1 MTMFKWFKKDPVAKL
16 RKERERLLAEA
27 HRLGKIDRAK
37 SDEMTAKAA
46 EVEQQIID
54 LQNQRTS

>member
-1 MTMFKWFKKDPVAKL
+1 MLNWFKKDPVAKL

-27 HRLGKIDRAK
+27 HRLGKVDRAR

-54 LQNQRTS
+54 LQQKASK

>member
-1 MTMFKWFKKDPVAKL
+1 MLNWFKKDPVAKL

-27 HRLGKIDRAK
+27 HRLGKVDRAR

-54 LQNQRTS
+54 LQQKASN